1 MPRPFLPALALLAM
15 SALPAFSQEPPPG
28 PADPA
33 PDLTDVYILGYETE
47 PGMDYGGRT
56 VASVQSGISR
66 VFAIPFKKTS
76 VAPAWEFPL
85 AAALLL
91 VQHEVG
97 GHGGRGREFGLSPS
111 YGFGFDFSGY
121 TTTDRPPATHEENS
135 LLAAGGTEAD
145 GIMARRI
152 LLEALEPEGTD
163 GAKIPLAF
171 MAKLD
176 LTLYVLQLPDA
187 DDEDFADEYRR
198 GNDMVFWAVSRQAD
212 RMGTVSPADVWNGV
226 YEIGPGD
233 SLLVDTIDAAR
244 VTAVWNLLDPSLAAA
259 VYAYFRD
266 HVLGGQAR
274 VHPSL
279 LHIGSWGFTLG
290 TRGALGPQMV
300 SRFLDLHAV
309 APWGGVL
316 TLYARD
322 LDSSATTDW
331 GFGAGV
337 RGLRLGPAVRLGV
350 QGDWW
355 QEPSAIEGSARRSD
369 GWNVSAEIDTMLG
382 ERWGLA
388 AKVGSKSEGFFPGT
402 ALEEGTY
409 AGFGVKAVF

>member
-1 MPRPFLPALALLAM
+1 MIRPVSLALALLLAA
-15 SALPAFSQEPPPG
+15 ALPAFAQDESPPP
-28 PADPA
+28 PR
-33 PDLTDVYILGYETE
+33 TDVYFLGYETE

-56 VASVQSGISR
+56 LASLQSGLSR
-66 VFAIPFKKTS
+66 AFASPFREKTA

-85 AAALLL
+85 AAMLLL
-91 VQHEVG
+91 VQHEIG

-135 LLAAGGTEAD
+135 LLAAGGAEAD

-152 LLEALEPEGTD
+152 LLEALEPEGVD

-187 DDEDFADEYRR
+187 DDKDFDDEYRA

-212 RMGTVSPADVWNGV
+212 RRGSASPAEVWNGD
-226 YEIGPGD
+226 YEIDPD
-233 SLLVDTIDAAR
+233 DPRLEDDIDAAR
-244 VTAVWNLLDPSLAAA
+244 RTAAWNLLDPSLVAAM
-259 VYAYFRD
+259 YAYFHD

-274 VHPSL
+274 VHPPL
-279 LHIGSWGFTLG
+279 LRRGSWGFTLG
-290 TRGALGPQMV
+290 TRGALGPKEV
-300 SRFLDLHAV
+300 TRFLDLHAA
-309 APWGGVL
+309 APWGVM
-316 TLYARD
+316 TVYVRD
-322 LDSSATTDW
+322 LDSSVASEW
-331 GFGAGV
+331 GFGAGA
-337 RGLRLGPAVRLGV
+337 RDLRLGPAVRLGV

-355 QEPSAIEGSARRSD
+355 KEPRALETSARESGD
-369 GWNVSAEIDTMLG
+369 GWNVSAEIEAQLG

-388 AKVGSKSEGFFPGT
+388 AKVGSKSEGWFPGL
-402 ALEEGTY
+402 ALDEGEY
-409 AGFGVKAVF
+409 VGLGVKAVF